1 MAEEQNDELVFDP
14 PVRLGKIMDWVEREM
29 TEWAEEV
36 ISDYGWDH
44 EELTE
49 EQCDALEAYIDENDS
64 WSDIAM
70 MGMRNVLNFN
80 RDRLYEEEYNNDNA

>member
-1 MAEEQNDELVFDP
+1 MAEELVEVFDP

-29 TEWAEEV
+29 TEWAEGV
-36 ISDYGWDH
+36 ISDYGWDI

-49 EQCDALEAYIDENDS
+49 EQCDALEVFIDDNDGYA
-64 WSDIAM
+64 DIAM

-80 RDRLYEEEYNNDNA
+80 RDRIYEEEYNNDNA